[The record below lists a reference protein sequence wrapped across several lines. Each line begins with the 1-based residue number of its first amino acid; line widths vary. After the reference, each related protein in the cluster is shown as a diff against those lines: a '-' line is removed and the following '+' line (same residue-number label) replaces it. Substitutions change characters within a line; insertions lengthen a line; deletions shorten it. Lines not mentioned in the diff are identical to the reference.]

1 MAQNNTLTPREME
14 ILALIAEGK
23 TNKEIASKLFISV
36 NTVKVHISNIF
47 QKIEVSSR
55 TEATLYAI
63 EKGIITP
70 ALPIENQDTT
80 TQSIEE
86 EEPLAEKD
94 NPLKRMLVP
103 ILSLLG
109 ILVIA
114 MVILAVTRQNK
125 PEESS
130 SSLMVNFSAD
140 DRWLSYNALN
150 TPRSNLT
157 AVVYDSQIYAIG
169 GDLKEG
175 VSGDTEMYLRN
186 ENKWTS
192 LQDKPTP
199 VTDVTAILIGER
211 IYVPGGKTVD
221 GEVTDIFEVYDPRQN
236 SWEERANLPVGLSD
250 YGLAAFGGYLYLFG
264 GWNGSQPSELTF
276 CYNPEQDSWSELS
289 KLPEPWT
296 SVVAIQIENRI
307 VLTGKTEQTSS
318 TTSMISY
325 YPNRDIPGENPWQEE
340 TPLPGGGSV
349 SCFFDLLG
357 AMYAV
362 VNREKT
368 TDFFY
373 YDEQNSKWI
382 SIAQNE
388 SLLTKNSR
396 CSVIGGELFLIGGT
410 KTDGT
415 PSDQLLGYK
424 MIYSISL
431 PGIAN

>member
-1 MAQNNTLTPREME
+1 MDANLLSDREIE
-14 ILALIAEGK
+14 VLQLVGQGK
-23 TNKEIASKLFISV
+23 SNKEIAMDLDISV
-36 NTVKVHISNIF
+36 NTVKVHIGNIF
-47 QKIEVSSR
+47 QKINVTSR

-63 EKGIITP
+63 EKGIVTP
-70 ALPIENQDTT
+70 ALPIENQDATT
-80 TQSIEE
+80 RSNEE

-94 NPLKRMLVP
+94 NLLGKMTIP
-103 ILSLLG
+103 ILTLLG
-109 ILVIA
+109 VLIITIA
-114 MVILAVTRQNK
+114 ILAVIRHNT

-130 SSLMVNFSAD
+130 SSLMVNFSAE
-140 DRWLSYNALN
+140 DRWLSYNTLN
-150 TPRSNLT
+150 TPRSNLA
-157 AVVYDSQIYAIG
+157 AVVYESQIYAIG

-175 VSGDTEMYLRN
+175 VSGDTEMYLST
-186 ENKWTS
+186 ENIWIS
-192 LQDKPTP
+192 LQEKPTP
-199 VTDVTAILIGER
+199 VTGITAILIGER

-221 GEVTDIFEVYDPRQN
+221 GEVTDRFEVYDPRLN
-236 SWEERANLPVGLSD
+236 VWEERANLPIGLSD

-276 CYNPEQDSWSELS
+276 CYNPEEDTWSELS
-289 KLPEPWT
+289 KLPEPWVT
-296 SVVAIQIENRI
+296 VVAIQIENRI

-340 TPLPGGGSV
+340 TPLPRGGNV

-368 TDFFY
+368 TEFFS
-373 YDEQNSKWI
+373 YDEQNNEWI

-388 SLLTKNSR
+388 SLLSKNSR
-396 CSVIGGELFLIGGT
+396 CSVIGGELFLVGGT
-410 KTDGT
+410 KADGT

-431 PGIAN
+431 PGIVN